1 MISCLKGELFHKSP
15 EKVTILVNGVVYE
28 VFLSSTSLEKLPQ
41 LGEDVFLHTFT
52 YVREDTLTLFGFA
65 DSDEKKMF
73 LLLINVSGVGPK
85 LALSI
90 LSGIRPVDLARS
102 IATRDITRLT
112 GLSGVGKKTAERL
125 CLDLKDKVGIIAG
138 GDEDLPDFAAG
149 SQAEGSKEKDV
160 ISALVNLGYPQSRAY
175 IALSEVKRRI
185 APESLAEMRVEDL
198 IRETLRSLA

>member
-15 EKVTILVNGVVYE
+15 EKVTILVNGVGYE
-28 VFLSSTSLEKLPQ
+28 VFLSSASLEKLPQ

-52 YVREDTLTLFGFA
+52 HVREDTLILFGFA
-65 DSDEKKMF
+65 DTDEKAMF

-90 LSGIRPVDLARS
+90 LSGIRPVDLARA
-102 IATRDITRLT
+102 IATKDVTRLV

-125 CLDLKDKVGIIAG
+125 CLDLKDKVGIILG
-138 GDEDLPDFAAG
+138 GAEELPDFAAG
-149 SQAEGSKEKDV
+149 SQVEGSREKDV

-175 IALSEVKRRI
+175 IALSEVKRRFS
-185 APESLAEMRVEDL
+185 PESLVEMRVEEL

>member
-15 EKVTILVNGVVYE
+15 EKVTILVNGVGYE

-65 DSDEKKMF
+65 DTDEKEMF
-73 LLLINVSGVGPK
+73 LLLINVSGIGPK
-85 LALSI
+85 LGLSI
-90 LSGIRPVDLARS
+90 LSGIKPVDLARA
-102 IATRDITRLT
+102 IATKDVTRLT

-125 CLDLKDKVGIIAG
+125 CLDLKDKVGLISG
-138 GDEDLPDFAAG
+138 GDEELPDFAAG
-149 SQAEGSKEKDV
+149 SQVEGSKEKDV
-160 ISALVNLGYPQSRAY
+160 ISALMNLGYHQSRAY

-185 APESLAEMRVEDL
+185 APEPLAEMRVEDL
-198 IRETLRSLA
+198 IRETLRSLG

>member
-15 EKVTILVNGVVYE
+15 EKVTILVNGVGYE

-41 LGEDVFLHTFT
+41 LGEDVFLHTYT
-52 YVREDTLTLFGFA
+52 YVREDTLILFGFT

-90 LSGIRPVDLARS
+90 LSGIRPVDLARA
-102 IATRDITRLT
+102 IATKDVMRLT

-125 CLDLKDKVGIIAG
+125 CLDLKDKVGLIAG
-138 GDEDLPDFAAG
+138 GDEELPDFAAG

-175 IALSEVKRRI
+175 IALSEVKRRF

>member
-15 EKVTILVNGVVYE
+15 EKVTVLVSGVGYE

-65 DSDEKKMF
+65 DIDEKGMF

-90 LSGIRPVDLARS
+90 LSGIRPVDLARA
-102 IATRDITRLT
+102 IATKDVTRLT

-125 CLDLKDKVGIIAG
+125 CLDLKDKVGLIAG
-138 GDEDLPDFAAG
+138 GDEELPDFAAG
-149 SQAEGSKEKDV
+149 SQVEGSKEKDV
-160 ISALVNLGYPQSRAY
+160 VSALVNLGYPRNRAY
-175 IALSEVKRRI
+175 IALSEVKRRF
-185 APESLAEMRVEDL
+185 APESLVEMRVEEL

>member
-15 EKVTILVNGVVYE
+15 EKVTLLVNGVGYE
-28 VFLSSTSLEKLPQ
+28 VFLSSASLERLPQ

-65 DSDEKKMF
+65 DIDEKEMF
-73 LLLINVSGVGPK
+73 LLLINVSGIGPK

-90 LSGIRPVDLARS
+90 LSGIRPVDLARA
-102 IATRDITRLT
+102 IATKDITRLT

-125 CLDLKDKVGIIAG
+125 CLDLKDKVGLIVG
-138 GDEDLPDFAAG
+138 GEEGLPDSPAG
-149 SQAEGSKEKDV
+149 SQVEGNKEKDV

-175 IALSEVKRRI
+175 IALSEVKRRFS
-185 APESLAEMRVEDL
+185 PEALAEMRVEEL

>member
-15 EKVTILVNGVVYE
+15 EKVTILVNGVGYE

-65 DSDEKKMF
+65 DTDEKKMF

-90 LSGIRPVDLARS
+90 LSGIRPVDLARA
-102 IATRDITRLT
+102 IATKDVMRLT

-149 SQAEGSKEKDV
+149 SQVEGSKEKDV

-185 APESLAEMRVEDL
+185 APESLAEMRVEEL

>member
-1 MISCLKGELFHKSP
+1 MISCLKGELFHKLP
-15 EKVTILVNGVVYE
+15 EKVTILVNGVGYE

-65 DSDEKKMF
+65 DTDEKKMF

-90 LSGIRPVDLARS
+90 LSGIRPVDLARA
-102 IATRDITRLT
+102 IATKDVMRLT

-185 APESLAEMRVEDL
+185 APESLAEMRVEEL

>member
-15 EKVTILVNGVVYE
+15 EKVTILVNGVGYE
-28 VFLSSTSLEKLPQ
+28 VSLSATSLEKLPQ
-41 LGEDVFLHTFT
+41 LGEEVFLHTYT
-52 YVREDTLTLFGFA
+52 HVREDALTLFGFA
-65 DSDEKKMF
+65 DTDEKKMF

-102 IATRDITRLT
+102 IATKDVTRLT

-138 GDEDLPDFAAG
+138 GDEELPDFTAG
-149 SQAEGSKEKDV
+149 SKVEGSKDKDV
-160 ISALVNLGYPQSRAY
+160 ISALVNLGYPQNRAY
-175 IALSEVKRRI
+175 IALSEVKRRL
-185 APESLAEMRVEDL
+185 APELLAEMRVEDL
-198 IRETLRSLA
+198 IREILRSLA

>member
-15 EKVTILVNGVVYE
+15 EKVTILVNGVGYE

-65 DSDEKKMF
+65 DTDEKKMF

-90 LSGIRPVDLARS
+90 LSGIRPVDLTRA
-102 IATRDITRLT
+102 IATKDLMRLT

-138 GDEDLPDFAAG
+138 GDEDLPEFAAG
-149 SQAEGSKEKDV
+149 SQVEGSKEKDV

-185 APESLAEMRVEDL
+185 APESVAEMRVEEL

>member
-15 EKVTILVNGVVYE
+15 EKVTILVNGVGYE

-65 DSDEKKMF
+65 DTDEKEMF
-73 LLLINVSGVGPK
+73 LLLINVSGIGPK
-85 LALSI
+85 LGLSI
-90 LSGIRPVDLARS
+90 LSGIKPVDLARA
-102 IATRDITRLT
+102 IATKDVTRLI

-125 CLDLKDKVGIIAG
+125 CLDLKDKVGLIAG
-138 GDEDLPDFAAG
+138 GDEELPDFAAG
-149 SQAEGSKEKDV
+149 SQVEGSKEKDV
-160 ISALVNLGYPQSRAY
+160 ISALMNLGYHQSRAY

>member
-15 EKVTILVNGVVYE
+15 EKVTILVNGVGYE

-65 DSDEKKMF
+65 DTDEKEMF
-73 LLLINVSGVGPK
+73 LLLINVSGIGPK
-85 LALSI
+85 LGLSI
-90 LSGIRPVDLARS
+90 LSGIKPVDLARA
-102 IATRDITRLT
+102 IATKDVTRLI

-125 CLDLKDKVGIIAG
+125 CLDLKDKVGLIAG

-149 SQAEGSKEKDV
+149 SQVEGSKEKDV
-160 ISALVNLGYPQSRAY
+160 ISALMNLGYHQSRAY

-185 APESLAEMRVEDL
+185 APESLAEMHVEDL

>member
-15 EKVTILVNGVVYE
+15 EKVTILVNGVGYE

-65 DSDEKKMF
+65 DTDEKKMF
-73 LLLINVSGVGPK
+73 MLLINVSGVGPK

-90 LSGIRPVDLARS
+90 LSGIRPVDLARA
-102 IATRDITRLT
+102 IATKDVMRLT

-149 SQAEGSKEKDV
+149 SQVEGSKEKDV

-185 APESLAEMRVEDL
+185 APESLAEMRVEEL

>member
-15 EKVTILVNGVVYE
+15 EKVTILVNGVGYE

-65 DSDEKKMF
+65 DPDEKIMF

-102 IATRDITRLT
+102 IATKDVTRLT

-125 CLDLKDKVGIIAG
+125 CLDLKDKVGLIAG
-138 GDEDLPDFAAG
+138 GDEELPDVTAG
-149 SQAEGSKEKDV
+149 SKVEGSKEKDV

-185 APESLAEMRVEDL
+185 APESLVEMRVEEL